1 MNTMKKSLTALALAA
16 MLGLTACSTE
26 ATKSDAAE
34 SPAASESSAAPKE
47 APSSEPVPSQ
57 SSKAPSKAKDIK
69 DELAAF
75 GEEWTY
81 EDGIAVKVTY
91 AGAGMASEY
100 AAGAEDT
107 GGQIRLF
114 DVSITNNSE
123 AIFDPAMFMAD
134 INYGAEGTAA
144 SRVFDSANGIGDQF
158 QGKILPGGTQTV
170 SMAYAIPTDV
180 PVDLIAT
187 ITPSW
192 EHEEK
197 LFYGEAVAP

>member
-1 MNTMKKSLTALALAA
+1 MNAVKKSLTVLALTA

-26 ATKSDAAE
+26 ATKSEAVE
-34 SPAASESSAAPKE
+34 SPAASESAA
-47 APSSEPVPSQ
+47 APSS
-57 SSKAPSKAKDIK
+57 APAKDIK

-81 EDGIAVKVTY
+81 KDGIAVKVAY

-100 AAGAEDT
+100 AAGAET
-107 GGQIRLF
+107 TAGQIRLF

-123 AIFDPAMFMAD
+123 EIFDPAMFMAD

-144 SRVFDSANGIGDQF
+144 SRVFDTANGIGDQF

-170 SMAYAIPTDV
+170 SMAYAIPTDA
-180 PVDLIAT
+180 PLDLIVT

-192 EHEEK
+192 EHGEK
-197 LFYGEAVAP
+197 LFFGEAVQP